1 MAERQKL
8 GFLLIAAAVLL
19 VVQTLGSVLGVVNSY
34 VRIFASGQWGHL
46 TDMARET
53 YDPFLPALVLVDTI
67 GNLAFA
73 VLGVITI
80 VLFVRRHHRLPL
92 MYAGLQVFVL
102 GLIVGSA
109 LIGSQVEA
117 IADHTPRALVEAM
130 ILRGGTAVF
139 WIIYFLRS
147 AHVRSVFQEPSTIH
161 GPDRTVTTTTDNG
174 R

>member
-8 GFLLIAAAVLL
+8 GFLLITAAVLL
-19 VVQTLGSVLGVVNSY
+19 VVQTMGSILGLVNSY
-34 VRIFASGQWGHL
+34 IRIFVGGQWVKL
-46 TDMARET
+46 TDIARET
-53 YDPFLPALVLVDTI
+53 YDPFLPVLVVVDTV
-67 GNLAFA
+67 GNMTFA
-73 VLGVITI
+73 VLGMITI

-92 MYAGLQVFVL
+92 MYASLQAFVL
-102 GLIVGSA
+102 GFIAGSA

-117 IADHTPRALVEAM
+117 IADHTPRALIEAM
-130 ILRGGTAVF
+130 ILRGGSAVF

-147 AHVRSVFQEPSTIH
+147 THVRSVFQEQSTIP